1 MTRPSSRSRL
11 LRALL
16 ILAVLALGAVGVLR
30 ASPSVLPDPSG
41 FGSSGWPLRVE
52 FSNALNL
59 PDRAQVRFNGRSVGK
74 LDSVRL
80 DGDRAVASLTI
91 TEPASIPADT
101 SAELRQDTLLGD
113 VYIALVSAPTST
125 AQPIRPGGTIP
136 LAQSRPPD
144 HVEDLMT
151 SLSGFLGSGGVA
163 QLGNTVTRI
172 DGAFPDDPA
181 RTRMITDNLA
191 STVMAWANDTRSLD
205 AALRSVVSMTGSVA
219 AEHEKLS
226 QYLSPEG
233 LRRWGV
239 IAETGRVAE
248 VFASLAPL
256 MKNLSP
262 LTPGVRDL
270 AALFTQVVSP
280 LLLLDRPV
288 GATRPD
294 NLINLRNL
302 FRDTIIPWVEHG
314 PKVNVVRVSDGPA
327 VPTAEKAEQALRAM
341 RMIGAVR

>member
-1 MTRPSSRSRL
+1 MNRTSPRSRMLRIL
-11 LRALL
+11 LT
-16 ILAVLALGAVGVLR
+16 ITVIALGALGVLR
-30 ASPSVLPDPSG
+30 VGPAVLPDPTS
-41 FGSSGWPLRVE
+41 FASGWPLRVE

-59 PDRAQVRFNGRSVGK
+59 PNRAQVRFNGRAVGT

-80 DGDRAVASLTI
+80 DGDRAVASVTI
-91 TEPASIPADT
+91 TEPASIPTDT
-101 SAELRQDTLLGD
+101 TAELRQDTLLGD

-125 AQPIRPGGTIP
+125 ARPIRAGGTIP

-163 QLGNTVTRI
+163 QLGNTITRI

-181 RTRMITDNLA
+181 RTRTITDNLA

-205 AALRSVVSMTGSVA
+205 AALRSMVSVTGTVA
-219 AEHEKLS
+219 AEHAKLAE
-226 QYLSPEG
+226 YLSPEG

-239 IAETGRVAE
+239 ISETARVAE
-248 VFASLAPL
+248 VFAGLAPL
-256 MKNLSP
+256 MTNLSP

-270 AALFTQVVSP
+270 ASLFTQVVSP

-302 FRDTIIPWVEHG
+302 FRDTLIPWVQHG

>member
-1 MTRPSSRSRL
+1 MNRPTLRGRISRGL
-11 LRALL
+11 LLL
-16 ILAVLALGAVGVLR
+16 VVLALGVVGVLR
-30 ASPSVLPDPSG
+30 ASPSTLPDPTTWST
-41 FGSSGWPLRVE
+41 SGWPLRVE

-59 PDRAQVRFNGRSVGK
+59 PDQAQVRFNGRSVGRME
-74 LDSVRL
+74 SVRL
-80 DGDRAVASLTI
+80 DGDRAVATLTI
-91 TEPASIPADT
+91 SEPASIPADT
-101 SAELRQDTLLGD
+101 NAELRQDTLLGD

-125 AQPIRPGGTIP
+125 AQPLRAGGLIP

-151 SLSGFLGSGGVA
+151 SLSGFLGSGGVS
-163 QLGNTVTRI
+163 QLGNTVQRI

-181 RTRMITDNLA
+181 RTRKITDNLA
-191 STVMAWANDTRSLD
+191 STIMAWANDTSSLD
-205 AALRSVVSMTGSVA
+205 TALRSVVGVTGTIA
-219 AEHEKLS
+219 AEHGMLS
-226 QYLSPEG
+226 EYLAPEG

-239 IAETGRVAE
+239 ISETARVTE

-256 MKNLSP
+256 LTNAAP
-262 LTPGVRDL
+262 LTPGIRDL
-270 AALFTQVVSP
+270 AALFTQVISP

-302 FRDTIIPWVEHG
+302 FRDKIIPWVEHG
-314 PKVNVVRVSDGPA
+314 PKVNVVKVSDGPA